1 MNLASPRMG
10 GAKRLCFTSQRTQ
23 RDSNPQPPTTPTS
36 LSTRRVLYHLR
47 AMRPVILFR
56 TTGWLNHVRGGRT
69 PFTDLG
75 DQCFRGRTNPDHQRK
90 TEELL
95 LQFTLLCRTGIIAH
109 ATRLFRSTIVHLAL
123 LWGCVT
129 PLHRLGSPPVGA
141 CRTVLKKE
149 AHESFS
155 PPPRRKLRQ

>member
-1 MNLASPRMG
+1 MAAVNHSKTMSSLLFYHKKEKTLSHHRDRVWAGFKRFCSEFLISSLREESATNELANPKLG
-10 GAKRLCFTSQRTQ
+10 GKQNAFVLLPQRTQ

-75 DQCFRGRTNPDHQRK
+75 DQCFRGRTNPDHQEK
-90 TEELL
+90 
-95 LQFTLLCRTGIIAH
+95 G
-109 ATRLFRSTIVHLAL
+109 
-123 LWGCVT
+123 
-129 PLHRLGSPPVGA
+129 
-141 CRTVLKKE
+141 
-149 AHESFS
+149 
-155 PPPRRKLRQ
+155 

>member
-1 MNLASPRMG
+1 MKNGCGKSFQNDIISVILSQKGENPSLSSLRMRGMGLKRFCSEFLISSLREESATNELANPKLG
-10 GAKRLCFTSQRTQ
+10 GKQNAFVLLPQRTQ

-75 DQCFRGRTNPDHQRK
+75 DQCFRGRTNPDHQEK
-90 TEELL
+90 
-95 LQFTLLCRTGIIAH
+95 G
-109 ATRLFRSTIVHLAL
+109 
-123 LWGCVT
+123 
-129 PLHRLGSPPVGA
+129 
-141 CRTVLKKE
+141 
-149 AHESFS
+149 
-155 PPPRRKLRQ
+155 

>member
-1 MNLASPRMG
+1 MSCDSFLGYQLGES
-10 GAKRLCFTSQRTQ
+10 SQERT
-23 RDSNPQPPTTPTS
+23 DA
-36 LSTRRVLYHLR
+36 LLLTRGQLL
-47 AMRPVILFR
+47 
-56 TTGWLNHVRGGRT
+56 
-69 PFTDLG
+69 
-75 DQCFRGRTNPDHQRK
+75 RGRTNPDRQRK

-95 LQFTLLCRTGIIAH
+95 LQFTLLCRTGIITH

-129 PLHRLGSPPVGA
+129 PLHRLGSPPVGI

-155 PPPRRKLRQ
+155 PPPRRSCGSKKS